1 MRLHRFHLEGE
12 KIAEAKPSDR
22 FLVENKAVIHQWRD
36 VFRYTV
42 GSQVL
47 VFDDSRTECLA
58 MVEEISDYKAT
69 LVILEVKAKE
79 VPKKEA
85 KTKTSLKKRG
95 ADKKPE
101 VWLLQSMVKGDNFEW
116 IVEKTTE
123 VGVNH
128 VIPVVSDR
136 TIKKGVNLERARKI
150 AVEASEQS
158 GRLSVPAVEDIVELK
173 NAIQSFKTV
182 TGGTV
187 VVCMQGGKSIDK
199 VLPKKIVGDVAL
211 LVGPEGGW
219 SPTEVEYFKKSK
231 FPFLILG
238 EHVLRAETAAV
249 CGVFSIVQH
258 IG

>member
-1 MRLHRFHLEGE
+1 MSEM
-12 KIAEAKPSDR
+12 KPSDR
-22 FLVENKAVIHQWRD
+22 FLVENKAIIHQWRD

-47 VFDDSRTECLA
+47 VFDDSKIECLA
-58 MVEEISDYKAT
+58 MVEEISDYKAI
-69 LVILEVKAKE
+69 LVILEVKAE
-79 VPKKEA
+79 ELPKKSA
-85 KTKTSLKKRG
+85 KAKVSLKKPG
-95 ADKKPE
+95 ASKKPE

-136 TIKKGVNLERARKI
+136 TIKKGVNLDRAKKI

-158 GRLSVPAVEDIVELK
+158 GRLSVPAIEELVSLK
-173 NAIQSFKTV
+173 NAVQSFKTV

-187 VVCMQGGKSIDK
+187 IVCMQGGKSIDK
-199 VLPKKIVGDVAL
+199 VLPKKVVGDIAL

-219 SPTEVEYFKKSK
+219 SPAEVEYFKKSK

-249 CGVFSIVQH
+249 VGVFTIKSVL
-258 IG
+258 